1 VEQERFTSLDRGLLR
16 EADQGIVSSGTVAG
30 DAFRQTLRAGR
41 LQKLCRLGLAEET
54 APGR

>member
-16 EADQGIVSSGTVAG
+16 DADQGVVSSGAVAG

-41 LQKLCRLGLAEET
+41 L
-54 APGR
+54 